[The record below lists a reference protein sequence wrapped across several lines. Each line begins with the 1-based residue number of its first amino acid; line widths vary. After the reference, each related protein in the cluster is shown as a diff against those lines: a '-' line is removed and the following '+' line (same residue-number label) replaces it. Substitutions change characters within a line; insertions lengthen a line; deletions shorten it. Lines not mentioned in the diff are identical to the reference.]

1 MPKSPAA
8 TLSLLEKTL
17 PVVFPHHPA
26 ALFLAAV
33 VNPDAYLAQPPGP
46 DTVVLADPEL
56 ATLAAYTLPK
66 RRAQWLTGRIC
77 AKQAAIGYLRRF
89 VPQLPLPDTRDIMI
103 ANLPSGRPEIAGPL
117 AAVRGIDLSI
127 SHSGGY
133 AAALVAASSCG
144 IDIQEDSPTLE
155 RISDRFCQAHEAQIL
170 QRHLPDLH
178 PIPRL
183 NLLWTAKEAARKAVG
198 RERMPGFLELILRR
212 CEATTSD
219 CTVLVLGQ
227 DPFVPQFPQ
236 DLTVLATRFEDLCLS
251 VVLTH
256 GGNAHA

>member
-17 PVVFPHHPA
+17 PVVFPYHPA

-33 VNPDAYLAQPPGP
+33 VNPDAYLAQPSGP

-56 ATLAAYTLPK
+56 AALAAYTLPK

-77 AKQAAIGYLRRF
+77 AKQAIIDYLRRF
-89 VPQLPLPDTRDIMI
+89 VPQLVLPDARSIMI
-103 ANLPSGRPEIAGPL
+103 DNLPSGRPRVAGPL

-133 AAALVAASSCG
+133 AAALVAASACG

-155 RISDRFCQAHEAQIL
+155 RIRDRFCQPHEAKIL

-198 RERMPGFLELILRR
+198 KERMPGFLELILRR
-212 CEATTSD
+212 CEATTGD

-227 DPFVPQFPQ
+227 DPCIPQLPQ

>member
-17 PVVFPHHPA
+17 PVVFSHHPA
-26 ALFLAAV
+26 ALSLAAV
-33 VNPDAYLAQPPGP
+33 VNPDAYLARPPGSGP
-46 DTVVLADPEL
+46 VVLADPEL
-56 ATLAAYTLPK
+56 AALAAYTLPK

-77 AKQAAIGYLRRF
+77 AKQATSAYLRKF
-89 VPQLPLPDTRDIMI
+89 LPQLPLPDARDIMI
-103 ANLPSGRPEIAGPL
+103 ANLPSGRPEIAGPF
-117 AAVRGIDLSI
+117 AAVSGIDLSI

-133 AAALVAASSCG
+133 AAALVAAAACG

-155 RISDRFCQAHEAQIL
+155 RICARFCQPQEAQIL
-170 QRHLPDLH
+170 QRHLPDLQ

-198 RERMPGFLELILRR
+198 RERMPGFLELVLRR
-212 CEATTSD
+212 CEATTGD

-227 DPFVPQFPQ
+227 DPSAPQSPR
-236 DLTVLATRFEDLCLS
+236 DLPVLTTRFEDLCLS